1 MAKSPPLLVIRY
13 HLQVSTAKRYM
24 GCTSKPQALPY
35 STDTHWSPF
44 PIFFFFL
51 LAVLGSLQLGP
62 AVLHCTFPTRR
73 LAGHGQNPQLDW
85 VWLA

>member
-44 PIFFFFL
+44 PIFFFARRPWFF
-51 LAVLGSLQLGP
+51 AAG
-62 AVLHCTFPTRR
+62 TRGTALYLPHQKAR
-73 LAGHGQNPQLDW
+73 WAW
-85 VWLA
+85 AESTT